1 MPHRI
6 TVERAQTSL
15 GAIEFFTFERHHH
28 AFPRHAHEV
37 LTLGALGP
45 DNGTIR
51 VKNGSYPAVTGA
63 LLALAP
69 DQVHSAEPLGQSGW
83 TYRSLCPSP
92 ALLAEALG
100 SERAFVFDR
109 PVIADDA
116 CATEV
121 GALHQAL
128 GFGPPTLETEVR
140 LVELLRRVVGRHGT
154 ERTRNTGDS
163 DILSHE
169 TAVVRARDL
178 LEARFSRSVRL
189 AELARECGISPFQL
203 VRAFHAAFGAPPH
216 AYLMQV
222 RVRRART
229 MLSRGESISSVAFAC
244 GFVDQSHLTRVFKR
258 HFGLTPGA
266 YRRA

>member
-1 MPHRI
+1 MTRGI

-15 GAIEFFTFERHHH
+15 GAIELFSFERHHH
-28 AFPRHAHEV
+28 AFPRHAHDV

-51 VKNGSYPAVTGA
+51 VMGGAYRAVAGA

-69 DQVHSAEPLGQSGW
+69 DQVHSAEPLGQNGW

-92 ALLAEALG
+92 TLLAAALG
-100 SERAFVFDR
+100 SEQAFAFDR
-109 PVIADDA
+109 PVIADPA
-116 CATEV
+116 SAEEV
-121 GALHQAL
+121 AALHRTLAC
-128 GFGPPTLETEVR
+128 GPPTLATELR
-140 LVELLRRVVGRHGT
+140 LVDLLRSVVGRHASGRDLQGEEAAT
-154 ERTRNTGDS
+154 PC
-163 DILSHE
+163 HAA
-169 TAVVRARDL
+169 AVTRARDL
-178 LEARFSRSVRL
+178 LEAHYSRSVRL
-189 AELARECGISPFQL
+189 AELARECGISLFQL
-203 VRAFHAAFGAPPH
+203 VRAFHAAFGTPPH

-229 MLSRGESISSVAFAC
+229 MLLRGEAISRVAFAC

-266 YRRA
+266 YRRD